1 VPPLADSSHG
11 ETTGNFSSIGS
22 HFMTVRTEMAPVK
35 SVTLGGAGTVVVVAP
50 SLTTHPVV
58 ELADAARVKPSKL
71 SDYLCLTKPEVTFL
85 VLIAT
90 ALGGFMAAASPDLL
104 LLFHAVFGTALVA
117 GGTAALNHYIE
128 REHDG
133 KMRRTANRP
142 LPSGRLSEREALG
155 FGAGISVA
163 GIVYLAILVNWL
175 TSLLGLATLLS
186 YLFIYTPLK
195 RRSTWATFVGA
206 FPGAA
211 PALMGWAAI
220 TGSLSAGAWALYALL
235 FVWQFPHF
243 LAIAWMYREDYAR
256 AGMLMLPARDPQGDT
271 AFRQILG
278 YSMVLIPVSLLP
290 AILGMTG
297 SIYLWSAAVLGFA
310 FLYFAWHVSRERT
323 KLGAKMLLHATVIYL
338 PVIYALMVANKLA

>member
-1 VPPLADSSHG
+1 MTVRAEMAQVKSASMGRNGTVAVVPPL
-11 ETTGNFSSIGS
+11 T
-22 HFMTVRTEMAPVK
+22 AP
-35 SVTLGGAGTVVVVAP
+35 
-50 SLTTHPVV
+50 PVV
-58 ELADAARVKPSKL
+58 HSTDATHVKPSKL

-90 ALGGFMAAASPDLL
+90 ALGGFMAVESPDLL
-104 LLFHAVFGTALVA
+104 VLCHAVFGTALVA

-142 LPSGRLSEREALG
+142 LPSGRLSAREALV

-163 GIVYLAILVNWL
+163 GVVYLAALVNGL
-175 TSLLGLATLLS
+175 TSFLGLATLLS
-186 YLFIYTPLK
+186 YLCIYTPLK
-195 RRSTWATFVGA
+195 RRTTWATFIGA

-211 PALMGWAAI
+211 PVLMGWAAV
-220 TGSLSAGAWALYALL
+220 TGGLSLGAWALYALL
-235 FVWQFPHF
+235 FIWQFPHF

-256 AGMLMLPARDPQGDT
+256 AGMLMLPARDPQGDA

-278 YSMVLIPVSLLP
+278 YSLALIPVSLLP
-290 AILGMTG
+290 TVLGMTG
-297 SIYLWSAAVLGFA
+297 SIYLWSVAFMGLG

-323 KLGAKMLLHATVIYL
+323 KLGARLLLHVTVVYL
-338 PVIYALMVANKLA
+338 PVVYAVMVANKIG